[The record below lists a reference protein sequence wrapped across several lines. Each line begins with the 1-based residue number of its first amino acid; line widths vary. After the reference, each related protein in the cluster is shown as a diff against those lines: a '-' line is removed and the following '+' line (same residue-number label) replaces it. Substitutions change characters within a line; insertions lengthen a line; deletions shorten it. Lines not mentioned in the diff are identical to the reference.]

1 MQRNCS
7 VRIYTW
13 VHKPQRSLLKL
24 GRLSMVVYSPDLGGG
39 GYSSF
44 SRFSHRDVKCFL
56 FIHTRNTSVHRKHAR
71 FLRENQIPP
80 QTHAHRVASYHQLQR
95 LASYRYWGRRQDVGL
110 QSRVIRVAVR
120 DELEQS
126 AERRADGSRGKRVIP
141 HTSLFCLHFCEAAAA
156 AAATVVVRGMFTHTE
171 VTGCTERRRRGRLT
185 VVGRS
190 EV

>member
-1 MQRNCS
+1 MFLCRNQIKMQRNCS

-126 AERRADGSRGKRVIP
+126 AERRADGSRGEMRDTTHESFLFAFLRSGGRGGCDSCCPGNV
-141 HTSLFCLHFCEAAAA
+141 HTH
-156 AAATVVVRGMFTHTE
+156 
-171 VTGCTERRRRGRLT
+171 
-185 VVGRS
+185 
-190 EV
+190 